1 MLPQPTSHALPAK
14 LYSFPSSQS
23 IVGLFEQQVTRTP
36 HAAALRFQ
44 FETLSYQQ
52 LNDQA
57 NQLASYLRQTGLAPH
72 TLVPICFD
80 RSVQL
85 IVSLLAVLKAGAAYV
100 PLDPSYPLERLRYML
115 HDTAAPLVLTTE
127 ALKSKLLPA
136 ATPGLALLALDGPDA
151 SVIAQQPT
159 SNLPLLSTAH
169 DLAYVIYTSGS
180 TGTPKGVLVEHR
192 NVVSLVREAGYVTLT
207 PNDILLSTGSPSF
220 DATTFEYWG
229 MLLNG
234 GQLVLAPENLLLN
247 NDLLKEEIRV
257 RGVGKMWFTSSWFNQ
272 LVDSDPSLFNG
283 LDTILVGGEKLSEP
297 HIQKIKEAYP
307 ALNVVNG
314 YGPTENTTFSLTY
327 SMSGVEVPSPIPIG
341 QPLTNRTAYVL
352 DEHLQPVPAGETGE
366 LYVGG
371 AGVARGYLNQPE
383 LTAERFLPDPFS
395 EDEGAQLYKT
405 GDLARVLPDGNV
417 EYLGRLDDQVKVR
430 GYRIELGEV
439 ENALNALEPVSNSC
453 VVVRQDAHAVK
464 RLVSYYVPDWQV
476 VKVKEREL
484 YHRQV
489 ASWKE
494 LYETE
499 YAKTEDEATVDQE
512 FNIIGW
518 NDSFTGSPIPAEQM
532 QKWLQDIVGV
542 ILSGKPEHVL
552 EIGCG
557 TGLIYYQLA
566 GKVQKY
572 IGTDFSRSCVNQIT
586 QHIGKG
592 QRDYGPTELQVCA
605 AHELALRPGEQVDT
619 ILLNSIIQY
628 FPGEDYLSEVIAKSI
643 SLLNGKGRI
652 ILGDVRDNRLLPLFK
667 GRLHAQKA
675 PATESIREFKWL
687 VEQEVLKEEELCF
700 APEYFYR
707 LQALYP
713 QITHVEIQWK
723 QGDYINELTL
733 YRYTVILHVGDEPE
747 VLKPEW
753 QNWTNLPGHLTI
765 SEQLQQGV
773 PVIALQDVPNPRLW
787 RERRLSQL
795 LHEYPENTLGDVLP
809 SLDTEDAESIA
820 VAQLLDEAQAAGY
833 HVRRLLDEDPLK
845 MNVVLEK
852 AFSDRFVASVY
863 SNKDYRLST
872 HTTNISL
879 FNDISALLQK
889 DIRTLLLR
897 RLPEYMVPAE
907 FIPLGYLPLTSNG
920 KVDRR
925 FLTQREDR
933 GVINKFNYQA
943 PRNEL
948 EQKLATIWQ
957 ELLVLDKIGIY
968 DNFFELGG
976 HSLLATRVV
985 SAVRKQL
992 AVELVIKDLFVHPT
1006 VADLSEY
1013 LQAYNKDLVLPPI
1026 VAQSR
1031 PGRIPLSF
1039 SQERLW
1045 FIDQLEGS
1053 VQYHVPIVLR
1063 LRGKLDQGA
1072 LSAALFGILQRH
1084 EVLRTVLREQDGQA
1098 YQQVL
1103 PHDDWQLT
1111 RLDGCVYQADPEAV
1125 QLQVQQCISKP
1136 FDLANDPM
1144 LRAALIGLANPE
1156 EHLLVITMHHI
1167 ASDGWSLSVFFR
1179 ELVALYEAQ
1188 VAGQVAPFAPLPVQ
1202 YADFALWQRQNL
1214 NATRLE
1220 KPLTYWKEKLADVA
1234 QLQLPTDFPRPAVQS
1249 TKGASAAF
1257 RLEQDL
1263 VTKLQVLSQ
1272 QQGVTLF
1279 MTLLSTF
1286 KSLLYRYSGQ
1296 QDICVGSAIAGRQ
1309 QHEIEGL
1316 IGFFVNTLAL
1326 RSQVKGEA
1334 SFTELLQQ
1342 VKTTTLE
1349 AYEHQQ
1355 APFEKVVD
1363 LVVSERDLS
1372 RSPLFQVMFVLQN
1385 TPDVPDLSL
1394 GAVQVTREGYEHA
1407 TAQFDFTFTLTEDA
1421 LGLQGFVEYS
1431 TDLYQAATVTRMVG
1445 HFLALLHSV
1454 VQQPHL
1460 SIATLPMLTATEE
1473 HELLNVFNTP
1483 PVMPTPS
1490 QSIVALFEAQVASTP
1505 HALAIAFE
1513 QQQITYQEL
1522 NTRANQL
1529 AHYLRGQ
1536 GVRAETLVPLC
1547 LERSVELLVGILGIL
1562 KAGGAYVPLDA
1573 SYPSERLQYM
1583 IQDTGAQLALSSRA
1597 TTVALRSAA
1606 PALAVLEVDGEVA
1619 STIAQEPTTNPPA
1632 VATAQHLA
1640 YVIYTSGSTGRP
1652 KGVLVEHGN
1661 VVSLV
1666 QDVDYVALSSNDIV
1680 LSTGSPSFDAT
1691 TFEYWSMLLNGG
1703 QLVLCAEDRLLNSTL
1718 LQEEIQSRGVTKM
1731 WFTASWFNQ
1740 LVDVNP
1746 QVFAELDTVLVGGEK
1761 LSELHVRQLQERYP
1775 SLRII
1780 NGYGPTENT
1789 TFSLTHPITSA
1800 DLSAPVALP
1809 IGRPLS
1815 NRTAYV
1821 LDERQQLAPVGVAG
1835 EVYVG
1840 GAGVARAYLNQ
1851 PALTTE
1857 KFVPPP
1863 FAAAEGT
1870 RLYRTGDLGRWRA
1883 DGSLEYLGRLD
1894 EQVKLRGFRIELG
1907 EIEAVLQQSGLVKQA
1922 VVMVRADQGSPKR
1935 LVGYVVPEATFERDQ
1950 VTAYLRSKLPDYMV
1964 PTLWVELAALPLT
1977 TNGKVNKPALPVP
1990 NASKLATEAYEA
2002 PTTQAEQTLVRI
2014 WQEVLRKDT
2023 IGIHDNFFELGGD
2036 SIITIQIV
2044 SRLRQAGYSTQ
2055 PRDLFVHQTVAKL
2068 AEVVAA
2074 RLEASL
2080 LEEPLTDQPAS
2091 IDKDVNPLVALQK
2104 DGSKPPFFAIP
2115 GFLLYRHVVAHIG
2128 PDQPFY
2134 GLELPFYERI
2144 DELPPNERVGELA
2157 QHFIREMKQVQ
2168 PQGPYFLG
2176 AFCGYYPIIFEV
2188 AHTLLAQGDEV
2199 PVLALFEAY
2208 PSNALL
2214 SKKSATYLRQRMGI
2228 YYEELR
2234 KKTLAETVKYL
2245 ADEAAIKLN
2254 FIQRKIAGEKREG
2267 YNLKAYPGKVVLF
2280 RSSVL
2285 TPGLIDDPQ
2294 GGWAQHVTGE
2304 IEVLTVTGDH
2314 ISIFKE
2320 PGAVEL
2326 AEKLT
2331 HTLEKVRVQS
2341 V

>member
-1 MLPQPTSHALPAK
+1 MLPQSKPHALLSK
-14 LYSFPSSQS
+14 FYSFSSSQS
-23 IVGLFEQQVTRTP
+23 IVHLFEQQVAQTP
-36 HAAALRFQ
+36 HATALRFQ
-44 FETLSYQQ
+44 LETLSYQQ
-52 LNDQA
+52 LNEQA
-57 NQLASYLRQTGLAPH
+57 NQLAAYLRQTGLAPR
-72 TLVPICFD
+72 TLVPVCLD
-80 RSVQL
+80 RSPQL

-115 HDTAAPLVLTTE
+115 YDTAAPLVLTTE
-127 ALKSKLLPA
+127 ALKPKLLSA
-136 ATPGLALLALDGPDA
+136 ATPDLTMVALDGPEA
-151 SVIAQQPT
+151 SGIAGQPT
-159 SNLPLLSTAH
+159 DNLAPLSSAH
-169 DLAYVIYTSGS
+169 DLAYVMYTSGS

-192 NVVSLVREAGYVTLT
+192 NVISLVKEAGYVALT
-207 PNDILLSTGSPSF
+207 PDDILLSTGSPSF

-234 GQLVLAPENLLLN
+234 GQLVLATENLLLN

-257 RGVGKMWFTSSWFNQ
+257 RGVSKMWFTSSWFNQ
-272 LVDSDPSLFNG
+272 LVDSDLHLFSG

-297 HIQKIKEAYP
+297 HIQKLKQAYP
-307 ALNVVNG
+307 ALTVVNG

-327 SMSGVEVPSPIPIG
+327 PITGAEVPSPIPIG
-341 QPLTNRTAYVL
+341 QPLSNRTAYVL
-352 DEHLQPVPAGETGE
+352 DEQLQPVAAGTTGE

-383 LTAERFLPDPFS
+383 LTAERFITDPFS
-395 EDEGAQLYKT
+395 EEEGAHLYKT
-405 GDLARVLPDGNV
+405 GDLARTLPSGDI

-439 ENALNALEPVSNSC
+439 ENALNALEHISNSC
-453 VVVRQDAHAVK
+453 VVVRQDANAVK
-464 RLVSYYVPDWQV
+464 RLVSYYVPNWQV

-499 YAKTEDEATVDQE
+499 YAKTEDEETVDQE

-518 NDSFTGSPIPAEQM
+518 NDSFTGMPIPAEQM
-532 QKWLQDIVGV
+532 REWLQDIVGV
-542 ILSGKPEHVL
+542 IFSEKPENVL

-566 GKVQKY
+566 GKVKKY

-586 QHIGKG
+586 QHIRKG
-592 QRDYGPTELQVCA
+592 QRDYGPTELQVGA
-605 AHELALRPGEQVDT
+605 AHELALRSGEQVDT

-643 SLLNGKGRI
+643 SLLDGNGRI

-675 PATESIREFKWL
+675 PATEGIREFKWL

-700 APEYFYR
+700 SPEYFYR
-707 LQALYP
+707 LQTLYP
-713 QITHVEIQWK
+713 QITHVEVQWK
-723 QGDYINELTL
+723 NGAYINELTL
-733 YRYTVILHVGDEPE
+733 YRYTVILHVGEKPE
-747 VLKPEW
+747 VLTPQW
-753 QNWTNLPGHLTI
+753 QHWTGSQTQSAV
-765 SEQLQQGV
+765 SEQLQQGA
-773 PVIALQDVPNPRLW
+773 PVVALQDVPNPRLW

-795 LHEYPENTLGDVLP
+795 LHDQPEATLGDVLP
-809 SLDTEDAESIA
+809 SLETQDAESLA
-820 VAQLLDEAQAAGY
+820 FAQVIGEAQAAGY
-833 HVRRLLDEDPLK
+833 HVRLLLDEDPLK
-845 MNVVLEK
+845 MNVVLERT
-852 AFSDRFVASVY
+852 FSGQFVASVY
-863 SNKDYRLST
+863 SDKDYRTST
-872 HTTNISL
+872 NTTNISL

-889 DIRTLLLR
+889 DIRTLLQR

-1006 VADLSEY
+1006 IADLSEY
-1013 LQAYNKDLVLPPI
+1013 LQAHNKDLVLPAI
-1026 VAQSR
+1026 VAQPR
-1031 PGRIPLSF
+1031 PERIPLSF

-1063 LRGKLDQGA
+1063 LRGKLNLSA

-1103 PHDDWQLT
+1103 AHDDWHLT
-1111 RLDGCVYQADPEAV
+1111 QLDGCVYQADPEAV

-1144 LRAALIGLANPE
+1144 LRAALIGLPDPE

-1179 ELVALYEAQ
+1179 ELVTLYEAH
-1188 VAGQVAPFAPLPVQ
+1188 VANQPVQLPPMPVQ

-1214 NATRLE
+1214 SATRLE
-1220 KPLTYWKEKLADVA
+1220 KPLNYWQEKLANVA
-1234 QLQLPTDFPRPAVQS
+1234 QLQLPTDLPRPAVQS

-1257 RLEQDL
+1257 RLDQDL
-1263 VTKLQVLSQ
+1263 VDKLQVLSQ

-1309 QHEIEGL
+1309 QHEIEEL

-1326 RSQVKGEA
+1326 RSQVRGEA

-1363 LVVSERDLS
+1363 LVVKERDLS

-1394 GAVQVTREGYEHA
+1394 GAVKVSREGYEHA
-1407 TAQFDFTFTLTEDA
+1407 TAQFDFTFTLTEDE

-1431 TDLYQAATVTRMVG
+1431 TDLYQSSTVTRMVG
-1445 HFLALLHSV
+1445 HFLELLHSV
-1454 VQQPHL
+1454 VKQPQL
-1460 SIATLPMLTATEE
+1460 SIAALPMLTAAEE
-1473 HELLNVFNTP
+1473 HELLNVFNTT
-1483 PVMPTPS
+1483 PVLPASS

-1505 HALAIAFE
+1505 HAIAVAFE

-1522 NTRANQL
+1522 NARANQL
-1529 AHYLRGQ
+1529 AYYLGKH
-1536 GVRAETLVPLC
+1536 GVQAETLVPLC
-1547 LERSVELLVGILGIL
+1547 LERSIALLVGILGVL

-1573 SYPSERLQYM
+1573 SYPAERLQYM
-1583 IQDTGAQLALSSRA
+1583 IEDTGAQLALSSKS
-1597 TTVALRSAA
+1597 TTTTLRGAA
-1606 PALAVLEVDGEVA
+1606 PTLTVVEIDGQAQQAIEQE
-1619 STIAQEPTTNPPA
+1619 STANPP
-1632 VATAQHLA
+1632 VVVTAQHLA

-1666 QDVDYVALSSNDIV
+1666 KDVDYVALTSKDIL

-1703 QLVLCAEDRLLNSTL
+1703 QLVLCSEDRLLNSTL
-1718 LQEEIQSRGVTKM
+1718 LREEIQERGVTKM

-1746 QVFAELDTVLVGGEK
+1746 LVFAGLDTVLVGGEK
-1761 LSELHVRQLQERYP
+1761 LSELHVRQLHEHYP
-1775 SLRII
+1775 SLRIL

-1800 DLSAPVALP
+1800 DLSAPVPLP
-1809 IGRPLS
+1809 IGRPLP

-1821 LDERQQLAPVGVAG
+1821 LDERQQLVPVGVAG

-1857 KFVPPP
+1857 KFVAHP
-1863 FAAAEGT
+1863 FATKEGT
-1870 RLYRTGDLGRWRA
+1870 RLYRTGDRGRWRA
-1883 DGSLEYLGRLD
+1883 DGRLEYLGRLD

-1907 EIEAVLQQSGLVKQA
+1907 EIEAVLQQSALIKQA

-1935 LVGYVVPEATFERDQ
+1935 LVGYVVTEGAFERERIM
-1950 VTAYLRSKLPDYMV
+1950 AYLRSKLPDYMV
-1964 PTLWVELAALPLT
+1964 PTLWVELATLPLT
-1977 TNGKVNKPALPVP
+1977 TNGKVNKQALPAP
-1990 NASKLATEAYEA
+1990 NASALSTEEYEA
-2002 PTTQAEQTLVRI
+2002 PRTQAEKTLGRI
-2014 WQEVLRKDT
+2014 WQDVLKKET

-2044 SRLRQAGYSTQ
+2044 SRLRQAGYSVQ
-2055 PRDLFVHQTVAKL
+2055 PRDLFVYQTVAKL

-2080 LEEPLTDQPAS
+2080 HEERQADEPANL
-2091 IDKDVNPLVALQK
+2091 DKDVNPLVALQK
-2104 DGSKPPFFAIP
+2104 EGTNAPFFAIP
-2115 GFLLYRHVVAHIG
+2115 GFLLYRHLVAHIG
-2128 PDQPFY
+2128 QEQPFY

-2168 PQGPYFLG
+2168 PHGPYYLG

-2188 AHTLLAQGDEV
+2188 AQTLLAAGEEV

-2214 SKKSATYLRQRMGI
+2214 SKKSATYLKQKAGI

-2234 KKTLAETVKYL
+2234 KKTLFETVQYI
-2245 ADEAAIKLN
+2245 AQEAAIKLN
-2254 FIQRKIAGEKREG
+2254 FLQRKIAGTKREG

-2280 RSSVL
+2280 RSSVP
-2285 TPGLIDDPQ
+2285 TPGLINDPL
-2294 GGWAQHVTGE
+2294 GGWGQHVTGE

-2326 AEKLT
+2326 ADKLAKV
-2331 HTLEKVRVQS
+2331 LEQART
-2341 V
+2341 